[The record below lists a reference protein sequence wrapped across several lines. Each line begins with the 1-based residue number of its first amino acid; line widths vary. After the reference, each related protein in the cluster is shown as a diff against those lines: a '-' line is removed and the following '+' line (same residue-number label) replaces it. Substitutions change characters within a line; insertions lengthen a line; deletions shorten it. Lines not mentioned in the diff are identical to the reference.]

1 MTVLYTRWRSDN
13 YTQKPIF
20 TYQNFFEKIC
30 ETLFT
35 FKLSSADLLSIWR
48 DFFYKKQNITNF
60 SSAKNYEKIR
70 ETLFTFKLQ
79 LHSFWRDFSREIQTS
94 NFGLF
99 VTKTTSSGNFR

>member
-35 FKLSSADLLSIWR
+35 FKLHIAELLS
-48 DFFYKKQNITNF
+48 F
-60 SSAKNYEKIR
+60 
-70 ETLFTFKLQ
+70 
-79 LHSFWRDFSREIQTS
+79 
-94 NFGLF
+94 
-99 VTKTTSSGNFR
+99 